1 MWSVNAPTAYS
12 GVVQWEVGSHSY
24 FYPIMPNKCT
34 IRIMADLILSKQTM
48 SSLEIAEL
56 TGKQHAHV
64 MRDIRNLLEQGVSE
78 SNFGLSSYNQPQPNG
93 GYKKVDC
100 YELTRKGSLILA
112 SGYNA
117 LLREKIIDRWEALE
131 TGKAE
136 PIITS
141 VKTEV
146 KQPTISDK
154 MKAATWA
161 AKFLNLNE
169 SSKLIIAKQILEP
182 YNLPLPDYTPSKGV
196 LKSAS
201 KLLAEM
207 GLKKQISAQVFNKRA
222 IEKGYLYDIE
232 RDSSHGQ
239 KKQFKSITEKGLS
252 YGENQVSPNNPR
264 ETQPL
269 WYADK
274 FSELLGI
281 LGFQFMGGL
290 PYEN

>member
-1 MWSVNAPTAYS
+1 MLTLPFIGVGQRERAAVSLFYNAKIKRPT
-12 GVVQWEVGSHSY
+12 
-24 FYPIMPNKCT
+24 
-34 IRIMADLILSKQTM
+34 IMAKELNSNKKTM

-56 TGKQHAHV
+56 AGKQHNDVLKA
-64 MRDIRNLLEQGVSE
+64 IRAMEPAWEKVTEGKFSLSE
-78 SNFGLSSYNQPQPNG
+78 
-93 GYKKVDC
+93 YKDSTGRTLPC
-100 YELTRKGSLILA
+100 YELNYQECMYIASKFNDETRAKLV
-112 SGYNA
+112 
-117 LLREKIIDRWEALE
+117 LRWDALE

>member
-1 MWSVNAPTAYS
+1 MLTLPFIGVGQRERTAVSLFYNAKIKRPT
-12 GVVQWEVGSHSY
+12 
-24 FYPIMPNKCT
+24 
-34 IRIMADLILSKQTM
+34 IMAKELNSNKKTM

-56 TGKQHAHV
+56 AGKQHNDVLKA
-64 MRDIRNLLEQGVSE
+64 IRAMEPAWEKVTEGKFSLSE
-78 SNFGLSSYNQPQPNG
+78 
-93 GYKKVDC
+93 YKDSTGRTLPC
-100 YELTRKGSLILA
+100 YELNYQECMYIASKFNDETRAKLV
-112 SGYNA
+112 
-117 LLREKIIDRWEALE
+117 LRWDALE

-264 ETQPL
+264 ETQSL

>member
-1 MWSVNAPTAYS
+1 MLTLPFIGVGQRERTAVSLFYNAKIKRPT
-12 GVVQWEVGSHSY
+12 
-24 FYPIMPNKCT
+24 
-34 IRIMADLILSKQTM
+34 IMAKELNSNKKTM

-56 TGKQHAHV
+56 AGKQHNDVLKA
-64 MRDIRNLLEQGVSE
+64 IRAMEPAWEKVTEGKFSLSE
-78 SNFGLSSYNQPQPNG
+78 
-93 GYKKVDC
+93 YKDSTGRTLPC
-100 YELTRKGSLILA
+100 YELNYQECMYIASKFNDETRAKLV
-112 SGYNA
+112 
-117 LLREKIIDRWEALE
+117 LRWDALE

-136 PIITS
+136 PIITL

-207 GLKKQISAQVFNKRA
+207 GLKKQILAQVFNKRA

>member
-1 MWSVNAPTAYS
+1 MLTLPFIGVGQRERTAVSLFYNAKIKRPT
-12 GVVQWEVGSHSY
+12 
-24 FYPIMPNKCT
+24 
-34 IRIMADLILSKQTM
+34 IMAKELNSNKKTM

-56 TGKQHAHV
+56 AGKQHNDVLKA
-64 MRDIRNLLEQGVSE
+64 IRAMEPAWEKVTEGKFSLSE
-78 SNFGLSSYNQPQPNG
+78 
-93 GYKKVDC
+93 YKDSTGRTLPC
-100 YELTRKGSLILA
+100 YELNYQECMYIASKFNDETRAKLV
-112 SGYNA
+112 
-117 LLREKIIDRWEALE
+117 LRWDALE

-207 GLKKQISAQVFNKRA
+207 GLKKQISAQVFNKRV

>member
-1 MWSVNAPTAYS
+1 
-12 GVVQWEVGSHSY
+12 
-24 FYPIMPNKCT
+24 
-34 IRIMADLILSKQTM
+34 MADLILSKQTM

-182 YNLPLPDYTPSKGV
+182 YNLPLPDYTPSKGI

-201 KLLAEM
+201 ELLSERGM
-207 GLKKQISAQVFNKRA
+207 KISAQVFNKKA
-222 IEKGYLYDIE
+222 IEKGYLCNLE
-232 RDSSHGQ
+232 RNSAHGQ
-239 KKQFKSITEKGLS
+239 KKRFKSITNKGLS
-252 YGENQVSPNNPR
+252 FGEN
-264 ETQPL
+264 
-269 WYADK
+269 
-274 FSELLGI
+274 
-281 LGFQFMGGL
+281 
-290 PYEN
+290 

>member
-1 MWSVNAPTAYS
+1 MKTK
-12 GVVQWEVGSHSY
+12 E
-24 FYPIMPNKCT
+24 I
-34 IRIMADLILSKQTM
+34 ILSKQTM

-131 TGKAE
+131 TGEAE

-154 MKAATWA
+154 MKVATWLI
-161 AKFLNLNE
+161 KTLNLNDT
-169 SSKLIIAKQILEP
+169 SKLMLAKSIAAPLG
-182 YNLPLPDYTPSKGV
+182 LPTPDYTPSHGI
-196 LKSAS
+196 LKSATE
-201 KLLAEM
+201 LLKEA
-207 GLKKQISAQVFNKRA
+207 GLSISAQAFNQRA
-222 IEKGYLYDIE
+222 IQKGILCDIKRKSSKG
-232 RDSSHGQ
+232 RDKH
-239 KKQFKSITEKGLS
+239 FKSITESGLP
-252 YGENQVSPNNPR
+252 YGENQVNPNNPK

-269 WYADK
+269 WYKEK
-274 FSELLGI
+274 FNELLML
-281 LGFQFMGGL
+281 LGFKL
-290 PYEN
+290 VEVL

>member
-1 MWSVNAPTAYS
+1 
-12 GVVQWEVGSHSY
+12 
-24 FYPIMPNKCT
+24 
-34 IRIMADLILSKQTM
+34 M

-182 YNLPLPDYTPSKGV
+182 YNLPLPDYTPSKGI

-201 KLLAEM
+201 ELLSERGM
-207 GLKKQISAQVFNKRA
+207 KISAQVFNKKA
-222 IEKGYLYDIE
+222 IEKGYLCNLE
-232 RDSSHGQ
+232 RNSAHGQ
-239 KKQFKSITEKGLS
+239 KKRFKSITNKGLS
-252 YGENQVSPNNPR
+252 FGEN
-264 ETQPL
+264 
-269 WYADK
+269 
-274 FSELLGI
+274 
-281 LGFQFMGGL
+281 
-290 PYEN
+290 

>member
-1 MWSVNAPTAYS
+1 
-12 GVVQWEVGSHSY
+12 
-24 FYPIMPNKCT
+24 
-34 IRIMADLILSKQTM
+34 MADLFLSKKTM

-136 PIITS
+136 PIISS

-154 MKAATWA
+154 MKVATWLI
-161 AKFLNLNE
+161 KTLNLNDT
-169 SSKLIIAKQILEP
+169 SKLMLAKSIADPLG
-182 YNLPLPDYTPSKGV
+182 LPTPDYTPSKGII
-196 LKSAS
+196 KSAT
-201 KLLAEM
+201 KLLEER
-207 GLKKQISAQVFNKRA
+207 GLEKQISVQTFNKIA
-222 IEKGYLYDIE
+222 IQKGFLCEIE
-232 RDSSHGQ
+232 RNSSHGQ
-239 KKQFKSITEKGLS
+239 KKKFKSITEKGLL
-252 YGENQVSPNNPR
+252 YGENQVNPSNPK

-269 WYADK
+269 WYEGK
-274 FSELLGI
+274 FDEFLHI
-281 LGFQFMGGL
+281 L
-290 PYEN
+290 EVA